1 MKTTTKWSVGDLCA
15 AFYPKDQCWHR
26 ALIEKMYSDS
36 RGEWIL
42 VHYVDFGN
50 TCELYT
56 GLVTPLPDKFK
67 SYPFKCKKCKFAC
80 CDGETVSWAALRE
93 PRWKYTDLV
102 KEQVLTVTVV
112 EKYIIEGSF
121 FPLYSVH
128 LFNQALS
135 VDVGQEVM
143 KQISTASNVKSKEI
157 IQPPLIHKD
166 PPHVPNS
173 EPTPPP
179 SNTLQ
184 PDHLPQDITDKPPD
198 KPPSPSSTT
207 QTDVTDEEPYLTK
220 IEDEVIDGVNVVT
233 MIADDEV
240 HVIITDNGDV
250 IKPEISLSSI
260 DDNDQPTTTPP
271 IDETN
276 PDANTN
282 VMLIVEKCAHDR
294 ILSVT
299 EESSIAS
306 TITSPNLSEN
316 IVGDNVRA
324 DSNTEQESEYENKTE
339 KLSERE
345 ATPHNLPKLSLE
357 ILPPVEET
365 NVDYTL
371 VPSLHPLVE
380 VGSALKVVVNSPLT
394 VEGMF
399 WCQLALD
406 EIEMTLY
413 NTLFENIQSHALT
426 KSGLYTPVFFS
437 PNDLC
442 MGIYYDDSQWY
453 RGCIE
458 SIEDDKYLSVRF
470 VDYGNLEILE
480 LTDVLSLKSDF
491 RRLPFQA
498 IQCNLCNNEKVSFS
512 EEECQV
518 FDEMF
523 LDSEPEELAII
534 SVVSIHEKVVSVVM
548 EINGSNVIDQLSSN
562 QKSSKLRSYSFDMPP
577 QEDNTEGLSWAER
590 MDIDSPSASHTDVFI
605 PTSSSDAVTTVNKDD
620 EKPANE
626 VVKKENNKR
635 ERKSSSGKNNKK

>member
-1 MKTTTKWSVGDLCA
+1 
-15 AFYPKDQCWHR
+15 
-26 ALIEKMYSDS
+26 
-36 RGEWIL
+36 
-42 VHYVDFGN
+42 
-50 TCELYT
+50 
-56 GLVTPLPDKFK
+56 
-67 SYPFKCKKCKFAC
+67 
-80 CDGETVSWAALRE
+80 
-93 PRWKYTDLV
+93 
-102 KEQVLTVTVV
+102 
-112 EKYIIEGSF
+112 
-121 FPLYSVH
+121 
-128 LFNQALS
+128 
-135 VDVGQEVM
+135 
-143 KQISTASNVKSKEI
+143 
-157 IQPPLIHKD
+157 
-166 PPHVPNS
+166 
-173 EPTPPP
+173 
-179 SNTLQ
+179 
-184 PDHLPQDITDKPPD
+184 LPQDITDKPPD

-635 ERKSSSGKNNKK
+635 ERKSSSGKNNKKGFSNNKPIGGAHDKTRPAFNTSGIVKYLSKDDQQVNSRWNKDRNKKSSTDRQSRQEQLSPDQSIARTSSLPPSSPRIQSLYVKNIPPSYTCSKVSEGFRPYGYVYDVRKITNRSHQVIYFVDMDEAGAREAINKLSGVTVPSGTQGLYIQKDCGYYRNYPPNRKE